1 MMMDSVGQMIFFL
14 LTPLSHIG
22 ASLFFAKPRFSKW
35 ATAAIWLLYVVLMM
49 ILPMDTPTANFFL
62 SLVAHLILFFVTT
75 TGSVQEKGFLFFSYA
90 GIYTCFGT
98 ICNAVNTRLQSEL
111 LRCILA
117 LGLMALM
124 QVLLYA
130 VLLPAF
136 RKVAP
141 YIHTGWG
148 KFYAVVLSF
157 FALVVMQIAFP
168 VMSPLSEKELAVFLL
183 TILAFC
189 ITYASVFASMKNMVE
204 LTREKQ
210 GKTHAELLLS
220 QVQSQAKEAEL
231 VRQNRHDMR
240 HHYQMLLSYAQS
252 GELDKL
258 TDYLQR
264 QAKRI
269 EAISSERFC
278 ENETVNNILKVY
290 HQKATK
296 QNILMEIR
304 AAAKPDLTAA
314 APDLVAIIANILE
327 NALHGAA
334 KSGNVAPFIS
344 VNIKHQ
350 AQRFVVSCDNSCA
363 PSLDFEEMPDY
374 LRGIGIQ
381 SIIATADKY
390 GGSCRFS
397 ARNGVF
403 CCIVVMDE

>member
-1 MMMDSVGQMIFFL
+1 MMESLGQLIFFL

-35 ATAAIWLLYVVLMM
+35 ATAAIWLLYVAFMM
-49 ILPMDTPTANFFL
+49 LLPPDTPTLNFFL
-62 SLVAHLILFFVTT
+62 TLAIHFILFFVTT

-90 GIYTCFGT
+90 SIYTCCGT
-98 ICNAVNTRLQSEL
+98 LYSVIDARLQSEL
-111 LRCILA
+111 LLIVFA

-130 VLLPAF
+130 VLLPSF

-141 YIHTGWG
+141 YIRTGWG

-157 FALVVMQIAFP
+157 FALVVMQTAFP
-168 VMSPLSEKELAVFLL
+168 VMSPMSDKELAVFLL

-189 ITYASVFASMKNMVE
+189 ITYVSVFASMKNMVE

-210 GKTHAELLLS
+210 RKTHAELLLM
-220 QVQSQAKEAEL
+220 QVESQAKEAEL
-231 VRQNRHDMR
+231 IRQNRHDMR
-240 HHYQMLLSYAQS
+240 HHYEMLLSYAENGNLEQFT
-252 GELDKL
+252 E
-258 TDYLQR
+258 YL
-264 QAKRI
+264 KRHTEHI
-269 EAISSERFC
+269 EAITTGRFC

-290 HQKATK
+290 HQKANE
-296 QNILMEIR
+296 QNIATEIR
-304 AAAKPDLTAA
+304 AAAKPNLSAD
-314 APDLVAIIANILE
+314 APDLVAIVANVLE

-334 KSGNVAPFIS
+334 ESGSEEPFIN

-350 AQRFVVSCDNSCA
+350 AGRFVVICDNACN
-363 PSLDFEEMPDY
+363 PSLDFEEMPEY

-381 SIIATADKY
+381 SITATADKY

-397 ARNGVF
+397 AKGGVF
-403 CCIVVMDE
+403 HCMVIMDE